1 MPRYFLDW
9 SDGKEWFHDEAGVE
23 LKTAQSIEAAAAK
36 AIPDIA
42 RDRVPDGEEADFMVA
57 VRDER
62 RDLVLKTRLI
72 YTRNWVKKPS

>member
-42 RDRVPDGEEADFMVA
+42 EIASRMGR
-57 VRDER
+57 
-62 RDLVLKTRLI
+62 
-72 YTRNWVKKPS
+72 KPIHGGGAR

>member
-9 SDGKEWFHDEAGVE
+9 SDGKELFHDEAGVE

-42 RDRVPDGEEADFMVA
+42 RIAS
-57 VRDER
+57 R
-62 RDLVLKTRLI
+62 RGRRPISWWRCAMTGAI
-72 YTRNWVKKPS
+72 PCPSLAPPPKD